1 MKPRLP
7 KFMFKINTVTIR
19 NLMLLAVLSVSVIV
33 VVLTSLAE
41 EAGASSRYYCSSSTI
56 TLEVKSP
63 IALPAPLVSP
73 PESGDKPDT
82 VDNSDTAI
90 SDDNNP
96 DHRDNGD
103 GRDTA
108 VSDDEEN
115 EDEEDQQSDGTE
127 TVAVHHNALIISR
140 LTENHSLHTEINVEN
155 ISSDQVFIDVF
166 SGDQE
171 AATNAATAAD
181 TVFISFE
188 NENGVVKTVRIGL
201 DEQIDNITVL
211 DGISETQQTAS
222 SSDGRERQTVDID
235 GANEAASQEFHLD
248 SSLELEQ
255 IRSPV
260 IIILSDTNERVYFS
274 NGSALIDHVFQEQY
288 RIESVRAVRDGME
301 IWLIKK

>member
-1 MKPRLP
+1 MIFYNNFLFRLYFRRIEGFCE
-7 KFMFKINTVTIR
+7 K
-19 NLMLLAVLSVSVIV
+19 
-33 VVLTSLAE
+33 
-41 EAGASSRYYCSSSTI
+41 
-56 TLEVKSP
+56 
-63 IALPAPLVSP
+63 
-73 PESGDKPDT
+73 

>member
-41 EAGASSRYYCSSSTI
+41 EAGASSRYYCSSPTI
-56 TLEVKSP
+56 ILEVKPQTISL
-63 IALPAPLVSP
+63 IP

-274 NGSALIDHVFQEQY
+274 NGSALIDHVFQE
-288 RIESVRAVRDGME
+288 
-301 IWLIKK
+301 